1 MQQILVIAGLGI
13 EALARALNLLN
24 DDIPVGT
31 GIDGDLLEGSTQG
44 SLDNLHARSLISLQ
58 LSSNGIKSSCQL
70 QQCGATPGNNA
81 LLNGG
86 SGGIQGI
93 LDAQLAVFE
102 LGFGGRS
109 HLDHGNATSEFGNAF
124 GELFPVVLRLGVVE
138 FTPNGGHTLS
148 HCISAF
154 LAGDDRGAFL
164 ADCDSAGAAEIGE
177 CDLLEGHR
185 AVFANYC
192 AAGEDGDVCQCS
204 FTALTKRW
212 SANSSDLQNATVFV
226 HHQSGQSFPVH
237 LFGQN
242 HQGRTG
248 LLNGF
253 QHRHQV
259 GHCTHLAV
267 SEQQQCVVK
276 FADLA
281 VAVGDEIRGAVAT
294 VEGHAFSDIELS
306 GQRFGF
312 FDGDHSIDA
321 DLVHRFFDHLTHLVI
336 AAGADRGHLTDG
348 ISADVLASLRETFD
362 HVFNRRFHAT
372 SKFDWAGSGC
382 RVSQT
387 FLHHGLRQHGCC
399 GGAISGFVFGL
410 GRHLLDQFGAN
421 VFEGILELDLLRN
434 RVAVINDV
442 GCSE

>member
-1 MQQILVIAGLGI
+1 M
-13 EALARALNLLN
+13 
-24 DDIPVGT
+24 
-31 GIDGDLLEGSTQG
+31 
-44 SLDNLHARSLISLQ
+44 Q
-58 LSSNGIKSSCQL
+58 LSSNGIKGSCQL

-81 LLNGG
+81 FLNGG

-102 LGFGGRS
+102 LRFGGCS

-124 GELFPVVLRLGVVE
+124 GELFAVVLRLGVVE
-138 FTPNGGHTLS
+138 FTANGGHTLC
-148 HCISAF
+148 HCVSAF
-154 LAGDDRGAFL
+154 LASDDRGAFL
-164 ADCDSAGAAEIGE
+164 ADRDSAGAAEIGE

-185 AVFANYC
+185 PVFADHC

-204 FTALTKRW
+204 FAALAKRW
-212 SANSSDLQNATVFV
+212 STHSSDLQNAAVFV
-226 HHQSGQSFPVH
+226 DHQGCQSFPVH

-242 HQGRTG
+242 HQGRAG

-253 QHRHQV
+253 ENRYQV
-259 GHCTHLAV
+259 GHCTHFAV
-267 SEQQQCVVK
+267 SEQQQCVVE

-281 VAVGDEIRGAVAT
+281 VTVGDEIRGAVAT

-312 FDGDHSIDA
+312 FDGDHSVDA
-321 DLVHRFFDHLTHLVI
+321 DLIHRFFDHLTHLFI

-348 ISADVLASLRETFD
+348 ISADGLASLSKTFN
-362 HVFNRRFHAT
+362 HMFNRRFHAT
-372 SKFDWAGSGC
+372 AKFDRAGSCC
-382 RVSQT
+382 RVAQT
-387 FLHHGLRQHGCC
+387 FLHHGLRQHGRC

-410 GRHLLDQFGAN
+410 GRHLLDQFGAD

-434 RVAVINDV
+434 RVAVIDDV